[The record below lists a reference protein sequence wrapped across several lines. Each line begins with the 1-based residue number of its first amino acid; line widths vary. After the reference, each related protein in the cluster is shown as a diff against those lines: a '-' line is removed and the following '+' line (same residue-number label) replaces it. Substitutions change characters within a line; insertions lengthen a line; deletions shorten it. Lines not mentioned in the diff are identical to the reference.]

1 MAPHVSMRLTFIVTL
16 ALPSLTYGEILHVRP
31 ASSNTSCPTY
41 PCHTLSE
48 YAEHHGEYFNT
59 PNIALQF
66 LQGNHT
72 LNVNL
77 DITNIQQ
84 LDILGDSSALIP
96 TSIECSSHIGFTF
109 RNISLVRIDSLA
121 FSSCARSHQI
131 RTTYGIPHP
140 FETRYFGVYLE
151 FVWMTEIT
159 NCTFQDSFGS
169 ALGVVASRHVSFK
182 GSTTFSNNSAT
193 YYGGGVYADDSSV
206 IFDGSTTFSNNSAS
220 RDGGGVY
227 ASSSSAIRFNGST
240 TFSNNSARWGGGGVY
255 ASSSSA
261 MRFNGSTTFSS
272 NSASVY
278 GGGVYAS
285 SSSAMRFN
293 GSTTFS
299 NNSATYYG
307 GGVYADDSS
316 VIFDGSTTFSSNS
329 ASRDGGGVY
338 ASSSSAMRF
347 NGSTTFSNNSA
358 TYYGGGVYADDSSV
372 IFDGSTTFSS
382 NSASVYGGGVY
393 ASSSSAMRFN
403 GSTTFSNNS
412 ASRDGGGIYAISS
425 SVMSFNGSTTFSNNS
440 ASVYGGGIY
449 ASSSS
454 AMRFNGSTTFS
465 NNSAT
470 YYGGGVFADDSSVF
484 FDGSTT
490 FSSNSASVYGGG
502 VYASSSSAMRFNG
515 STTFSNNSASRDGGG
530 VYASSSSDMSFNGST
545 TFSGN
550 SANEIGGGVYASSS
564 SAMRFNG
571 STTFSNNSASRDGG
585 GIYAISSSVMSF
597 NGSTTFSNNSASG
610 YGGGVYASSS
620 SAMRF
625 NGSTTFSNNS
635 ATYYG
640 GGVFADDSSVIFDGS
655 TTFSNN
661 SASGGV
667 YADDSS
673 VIFDG
678 STTFSSNSASVY
690 GGGVYASSSSAMR
703 FNGSTTF
710 SNNSATYFG
719 GGVYADDS
727 SVIFDGSTTFSS
739 NSASVYGGGVYAS
752 SSSAMRFN
760 GSTTFSNNS
769 ASRDGGGVYASSS
782 SAMRFNGSTTFSN
795 NSASRDGGGVYASSS
810 SAMSFN
816 GSTTFSNNSAEN
828 GGGIYAISSSV
839 MSFNGSTTFSNNSAE
854 NGGGIFAISSSA
866 MSFNGSTTFS
876 NNSASTNGGGVSAL
890 QDSVMSFNGS
900 TTFSNNS
907 ASGGG
912 GGGVSA
918 YYRSVIS
925 FNGSTTFS
933 NNSARYGGGG
943 VYAGISSVMSFNGST
958 TFSNSASVDGGGVNA
973 LYSSV
978 SFNGSTTFSG
988 NSASGDGGG
997 VYASASEV
1005 SFRGTNVIVANIA
1018 ARFGGGI
1025 YTQASTN
1032 LPASGIYL
1040 HNQLYFSGTCVLSEN
1055 TAQLDGGGIYTDG
1068 GNLNLSGSIA
1078 ITNNTA
1084 GLGGGIYSDNSTLT
1098 IYGCN
1103 VEGNIAAYNG
1113 GGLYVRRSLLALA
1126 GNNMFNANS
1135 AREGGGIFATVNTT
1149 LDFDG
1154 ENSFTGNRAHISGGG
1169 IWLFNSNLSM
1179 KGNNCFVKCT
1189 AAYEGGGIFSYASN
1203 ATLPGN
1209 NTFVSNSATTGGGIH
1224 ARWSNV
1230 GIASISNTAFRFN
1243 TAVFGAGI
1251 FTDNSTFEFSGASN
1265 ITNNHASHTGGGMY
1279 AARSILNFLATSS
1292 VTIIANDAVRDGGG
1306 MYTRDGC
1313 VVKLHGFNSYE
1324 NNSAEDTGGGI
1335 SAFRSSFIFSGN
1347 NTFTDNKAVT
1357 GGGFYASNSTVIFPG
1372 KNNFIANS
1380 AISHGGGV
1388 AATRSTLHLN
1398 GLATVKN
1405 NSALSGGGFYIA
1417 HSTMKV
1423 DGLNYFVNNTANSA
1437 EGGAICFSDSQ
1448 VEFKGR
1454 SIFSANTAGTKGA
1467 AIHTSFTTLIFE
1479 GTSSF
1484 VNNSANY
1491 GGGVQSESSNITF
1504 VNLETNHHMNMSQ
1517 SCINYENCC
1526 DKANFTSDF
1535 GSSFLNNRADRGG
1548 ALYLDQYSNF
1558 SLHLTTCLHFQGN
1571 QATEFGGA
1579 LYVVDATGPGQFLP
1593 QQYTPSRSECFF
1605 YILGK
1610 EQPPYLDTTPLVF
1623 KNNFAGMRGSALYGG
1638 LLGKCNLTSMK
1649 YSSALDF
1656 FRRSVVQ
1663 KDNDSF
1669 ISSDPTRIC
1678 FCSRNG
1684 QNCTETIQSKSIYPG
1699 QNIEVS
1705 VIAVDQ
1711 SDVAIPTLIHVNVRS
1726 GEDHN
1731 VTEIITYETE
1741 RRCTSRNYSTPLLFN
1756 QLELYPNNRSG
1767 STVQLTVNIIFENCP
1782 IGFEESNFSGECI
1795 CDHRL
1800 WKFTNTCDIDTQSI
1814 LRPGGTNRSFW
1825 LGVALNNGTPEG
1837 FIHHRYC
1844 PLDYCIREDK
1854 HINLKH
1860 PDDQCS
1866 FNRSG
1871 LLCGQ
1876 CRRGLSLM
1884 LGSSQCKKCTNTFL
1898 ALLIPFALAGVLL
1911 VTLLFLLH
1919 LTVAEGTL
1927 HGLIFYANIVE
1938 ANHHIFFPQ
1947 SSISTKPASI
1957 FIAWLNLDLGIEICF
1972 YEGMDGYATA
1982 WLEYVFPVYIWGI
1995 MGFLVYISNRSTRFT
2010 KLLGSSP
2017 VPVLATLFF
2026 LSYAKLLRTIIAVL
2040 SLTTLYYPYHT
2051 ENIVW
2056 VRDANIPMTKYIPL
2070 VLVVVLFLLL
2080 LFLPYTLLLLVGQWL
2095 QPKSYLCF
2103 LSWVRNPKV
2112 KAILDSY
2119 HAPYKLKH
2127 RYWTGL
2133 LLLLRCALYLVFAF
2147 NVTGDDSINLL
2158 IISSTVLGTSVIF
2171 GLVGMVYKSWYL
2183 NALELSFILNL
2194 GILAAATHH
2203 VNQSGGSQAA
2213 VAYTSVGIAFLAF
2226 VGIVSYHIFC
2236 RIKSKMQCIQSG
2248 RQLRPRNNHQID
2260 ANELQGCQPAVT
2272 PTITHT
2278 VVDLQE
2284 LRSPLDL
2291 LDTK

>member
-1 MAPHVSMRLTFIVTL
+1 MPPHVGMLTFMMTL

-59 PNIALQF
+59 PDITLQF

-84 LDILGDSSALIP
+84 LDILGDFSALIP
-96 TSIECSSHIGFTF
+96 TSIVCSSHIGFTF
-109 RNISLVRIDSLA
+109 RNISLVRIDGLA
-121 FSSCARSHQI
+121 FVSCARSHQI
-131 RTTYGIPHP
+131 RTIHHR

-169 ALGVVASRHVSFK
+169 ALGVVASHVSFK

-193 YYGGGVYADDSSV
+193 YGGGVFADNSSVTFNGSTTFNYNSAKYGGGVYASIRSV
-206 IFDGSTTFSNNSAS
+206 MSFTGSTTFSNNSAS
-220 RDGGGVY
+220 GRGGGVY
-227 ASSSSAIRFNGST
+227 EYYSSVTSFNGST
-240 TFSNNSARWGGGGVY
+240 TFSNNSARYGGGAY
-255 ASSSSA
+255 ASSSSVMSFNGSTA
-261 MRFNGSTTFSS
+261 FSNNSARYGGGVSAHLSSVTSFNGSTAFSNNSATNGGGVSAYFSSVMNFTGSTTFSNNSASGRGGGVYEYSSSVTSFNGSTTFSS
-272 NSASVY
+272 NLASVY

-285 SSSAMRFN
+285 SSSVMSFN

-299 NNSATYYG
+299 
-307 GGVYADDSS
+307 
-316 VIFDGSTTFSSNS
+316 SNL
-329 ASRDGGGVY
+329 
-338 ASSSSAMRF
+338 
-347 NGSTTFSNNSA
+347 
-358 TYYGGGVYADDSSV
+358 
-372 IFDGSTTFSS
+372 
-382 NSASVYGGGVY
+382 ASVYGGGVY
-393 ASSSSAMRFN
+393 AS
-403 GSTTFSNNS
+403 
-412 ASRDGGGIYAISS
+412 SS

-440 ASVYGGGIY
+440 ASVYGGGV
-449 ASSSS
+449 S
-454 AMRFNGSTTFS
+454 
-465 NNSAT
+465 T
-470 YYGGGVFADDSSVF
+470 YYS
-484 FDGSTT
+484 
-490 FSSNSASVYGGG
+490 
-502 VYASSSSAMRFNG
+502 
-515 STTFSNNSASRDGGG
+515 
-530 VYASSSSDMSFNGST
+530 
-545 TFSGN
+545 
-550 SANEIGGGVYASSS
+550 
-564 SAMRFNG
+564 
-571 STTFSNNSASRDGG
+571 
-585 GIYAISSSVMSF
+585 
-597 NGSTTFSNNSASG
+597 
-610 YGGGVYASSS
+610 
-620 SAMRF
+620 
-625 NGSTTFSNNS
+625 
-635 ATYYG
+635 
-640 GGVFADDSSVIFDGS
+640 
-655 TTFSNN
+655 
-661 SASGGV
+661 
-667 YADDSS
+667 
-673 VIFDG
+673 
-678 STTFSSNSASVY
+678 
-690 GGGVYASSSSAMR
+690 
-703 FNGSTTF
+703 
-710 SNNSATYFG
+710 
-719 GGVYADDS
+719 
-727 SVIFDGSTTFSS
+727 
-739 NSASVYGGGVYAS
+739 
-752 SSSAMRFN
+752 
-760 GSTTFSNNS
+760 
-769 ASRDGGGVYASSS
+769 
-782 SAMRFNGSTTFSN
+782 
-795 NSASRDGGGVYASSS
+795 
-810 SAMSFN
+810 
-816 GSTTFSNNSAEN
+816 
-828 GGGIYAISSSV
+828 
-839 MSFNGSTTFSNNSAE
+839 
-854 NGGGIFAISSSA
+854 
-866 MSFNGSTTFS
+866 
-876 NNSASTNGGGVSAL
+876 
-890 QDSVMSFNGS
+890 
-900 TTFSNNS
+900 
-907 ASGGG
+907 
-912 GGGVSA
+912 
-918 YYRSVIS
+918 SVIS

-933 NNSARYGGGG
+933 NNSARYGG
-943 VYAGISSVMSFNGST
+943 VSAFYSSVSFNGST
-958 TFSNSASVDGGGVNA
+958 TFSGNSASDDGGGVYA
-973 LYSSV
+973 FYSTM

-997 VYASASEV
+997 AYASASEV
-1005 SFRGTNVIVANIA
+1005 SFSGTNVIVANIA

-1025 YTQASTN
+1025 YTQASPN
-1032 LPASGIYL
+1032 LPARGTNL
-1040 HNQLYFSGTCVLSEN
+1040 TNHDQLYLSGTCVLSEN

-1068 GNLNLSGSIA
+1068 GNLNLSGSIT
-1078 ITNNTA
+1078 ITNNNA
-1084 GLGGGIYSDNSTLT
+1084 GLGGGIYSDNGTIH

-1113 GGLYVRRSLLALA
+1113 GGLYVRRTLLVLA

-1135 AREGGGIFATVNTT
+1135 AGEGGGIFATVNTT

-1154 ENSFTGNRAHISGGG
+1154 ENSFTGNRAHVSGGG
-1169 IWLFNSNLSM
+1169 IWLDNSNLSM
-1179 KGNNCFVKCT
+1179 NGDNCFVDCS

-1209 NTFVSNSATTGGGIH
+1209 NAFVSNSATTGGGIH

-1230 GIASISNTAFRFN
+1230 GIVSKSNTAFRFN

-1251 FTDNSTFEFSGASN
+1251 FTDNSTFEFSGVSN
-1265 ITNNHASHTGGGMY
+1265 ITNNHAGHTGGGMY

-1347 NTFTDNKAVT
+1347 NTFAENKAVT
-1357 GGGFYASNSTVIFPG
+1357 GGGFYAFSSTVIFPG
-1372 KNNFIANS
+1372 ENDFIANS
-1380 AISHGGGV
+1380 AISRGGGV
-1388 AATRSTLHLN
+1388 AATHSTLNLN

-1405 NSALSGGGFYIA
+1405 NSALSGGGFYIDR
-1417 HSTMKV
+1417 SSVKV
-1423 DGLNYFVNNTANSA
+1423 DGMNYFVNNTANS
-1437 EGGAICFSDSQ
+1437 EGGAINFSDSQ
-1448 VEFKGR
+1448 VEFTGR
-1454 SIFSANTAGTKGA
+1454 SIFSANTAGNKGA

-1484 VNNSANY
+1484 VNNSATY
-1491 GGGVQSESSNITF
+1491 GGGIQSESSNITF
-1504 VNLETNHHMNMSQ
+1504 VSLETSHHMNVSQ

-1526 DKANFTSDF
+1526 DISNFTSVS

-1548 ALYLDQYSNF
+1548 ALYFNQYSNF
-1558 SLHLTTCLHFQGN
+1558 SLHPTTCIHFQGN
-1571 QATEFGGA
+1571 RATQFGGA
-1579 LYVVDATGPGQFLP
+1579 LYIVDASGPGQFLP
-1593 QQYTPSRSECFF
+1593 QQYTPIRRECFL

-1610 EQPPYLDTTPLVF
+1610 EQPPCLDTTPLVF
-1623 KNNFAGMRGSALYGG
+1623 KNNFAGIRGSALYGG

-1663 KDNDSF
+1663 NSSGSS
-1669 ISSDPTRIC
+1669 ISSDPTQIC
-1678 FCSRNG
+1678 FCSKYDR
-1684 QNCTETIQSKSIYPG
+1684 NCTDTIQSKSIYPG

-1711 SDVAIPTLIHVNVRS
+1711 SDLAIPTLVHVNVRS
-1726 GEDHN
+1726 GKDHN
-1731 VTEIITYETE
+1731 VTEKIITYETGSS
-1741 RRCTSRNYSTPLLFN
+1741 CTSRSFSAPTTNFFN

-1767 STVQLTVNIIFENCP
+1767 STVQLTVIITFENCP
-1782 IGFEESNFSGECI
+1782 IGFEQSNFSGECI

-1800 WKFTNTCDIDTQSI
+1800 WQFTNTCDIDTQSI
-1814 LRPGGTNRSFW
+1814 LRPGGAIRSFW
-1825 LGVALNNGTPEG
+1825 LDVALNNGTPEG

-1876 CRRGLSLM
+1876 CSRGLSLV
-1884 LGSSQCKKCTNTFL
+1884 LGSSQCKKCTNAFL

-1938 ANHHIFFPQ
+1938 ANHHLFFPHT
-1947 SSISTKPASI
+1947 SISINPASI
-1957 FIAWLNLDLGIEICF
+1957 FIAWLNLDLGIKTCF
-1972 YEGMDGYATA
+1972 YDGMDGYARA

-1995 MGFLVYISNRSTRFT
+1995 VGFLVYISNRSTRFT

-2017 VPVLATLFF
+2017 VPVLATLFL

-2040 SLTTLYYPYHT
+2040 SLTSLYHPYRT
-2051 ENIVW
+2051 EIVW
-2056 VRDANIPMTKYIPL
+2056 VQDANIPLTKYIPL
-2070 VLVVVLFLLL
+2070 VLVAVLFLLL

-2095 QPKSYLCF
+2095 QPKSHLCF

-2119 HAPYKLKH
+2119 HASYKLKH

-2158 IISSTVLGTSVIF
+2158 VISATVLGTSVIF

-2194 GILAAATHH
+2194 GILAAATYH
-2203 VNQSGGSQAA
+2203 VNLSGGSQAA

-2236 RIKSKMQCIQSG
+2236 RMKLKMQYIQSG
-2248 RQLRPRNNHQID
+2248 RQLRPRNYHQID
-2260 ANELQGCQPAVT
+2260 TNEPQGCQPAVT
-2272 PTITHT
+2272 PTITYT

-2291 LDTK
+2291 LDMK

>member
-1 MAPHVSMRLTFIVTL
+1 MAPHVGMLTFIVTL

-59 PNIALQF
+59 TDITLQF

-77 DITNIQQ
+77 DITNIQH
-84 LDILGDSSALIP
+84 LDILGDTSALIP
-96 TSIECSSHIGFTF
+96 TSIECSSHVGFTF
-109 RNISLVRIDSLA
+109 RNISLMRIDGLA
-121 FSSCARSHQI
+121 FASCARSHQI

-169 ALGVVASRHVSFK
+169 ALGVVASRVSFE

-193 YYGGGVYADDSSV
+193 YGGGVYADNSSV
-206 IFDGSTTFSNNSAS
+206 IFSGSTTFSNNSAMFGGGVFALS
-220 RDGGGVY
+220 STVMSFYGSTTFSSNSASDDGGGVS
-227 ASSSSAIRFNGST
+227 ASSTSAMSFNGST
-240 TFSNNSARWGGGGVY
+240 TFSNNSASDDGGGVS

-261 MRFNGSTTFSS
+261 MSFNGSTTFSS

-278 GGGVYAS
+278 GGGVSAS
-285 SSSAMRFN
+285 SSSVMSFS

-299 NNSATYYG
+299 NNSAS
-307 GGVYADDSS
+307 D
-316 VIFDGSTTFSSNS
+316 
-329 ASRDGGGVY
+329 DGGGVY
-338 ASSSSAMRF
+338 AYY
-347 NGSTTFSNNSA
+347 SN
-358 TYYGGGVYADDSSV
+358 
-372 IFDGSTTFSS
+372 
-382 NSASVYGGGVY
+382 AS
-393 ASSSSAMRFN
+393 FN

-412 ASRDGGGIYAISS
+412 ASWYGSGVFAFYS

-440 ASVYGGGIY
+440 ASW
-449 ASSSS
+449 S
-454 AMRFNGSTTFS
+454 
-465 NNSAT
+465 
-470 YYGGGVFADDSSVF
+470 
-484 FDGSTT
+484 
-490 FSSNSASVYGGG
+490 GGG
-502 VYASSSSAMRFNG
+502 VYAYYSSL
-515 STTFSNNSASRDGGG
+515 
-530 VYASSSSDMSFNGST
+530 MS
-545 TFSGN
+545 
-550 SANEIGGGVYASSS
+550 
-564 SAMRFNG
+564 
-571 STTFSNNSASRDGG
+571 
-585 GIYAISSSVMSF
+585 
-597 NGSTTFSNNSASG
+597 
-610 YGGGVYASSS
+610 
-620 SAMRF
+620 
-625 NGSTTFSNNS
+625 
-635 ATYYG
+635 
-640 GGVFADDSSVIFDGS
+640 
-655 TTFSNN
+655 
-661 SASGGV
+661 
-667 YADDSS
+667 
-673 VIFDG
+673 
-678 STTFSSNSASVY
+678 
-690 GGGVYASSSSAMR
+690 
-703 FNGSTTF
+703 
-710 SNNSATYFG
+710 
-719 GGVYADDS
+719 
-727 SVIFDGSTTFSS
+727 
-739 NSASVYGGGVYAS
+739 
-752 SSSAMRFN
+752 
-760 GSTTFSNNS
+760 
-769 ASRDGGGVYASSS
+769 
-782 SAMRFNGSTTFSN
+782 FNGSTTFSN

-810 SAMSFN
+810 SAMSF
-816 GSTTFSNNSAEN
+816 S
-828 GGGIYAISSSV
+828 
-839 MSFNGSTTFSNNSAE
+839 
-854 NGGGIFAISSSA
+854 
-866 MSFNGSTTFS
+866 
-876 NNSASTNGGGVSAL
+876 
-890 QDSVMSFNGS
+890 GS

-907 ASGGG
+907 ASGN

-918 YYRSVIS
+918 
-925 FNGSTTFS
+925 F
-933 NNSARYGGGG
+933 
-943 VYAGISSVMSFNGST
+943 
-958 TFSNSASVDGGGVNA
+958 
-973 LYSSV
+973 YSSV

-988 NSASGDGGG
+988 NSAGGDGGG
-997 VYASASEV
+997 VCASASGV
-1005 SFRGTNVIVANIA
+1005 SFSGTNVIVANTA

-1025 YTQASTN
+1025 YTQAPN

-1040 HNQLYFSGTCVLSEN
+1040 HNHDQLYLSGTCVLSEN
-1055 TAQLDGGGIYTDG
+1055 TAQLDGGGIYTDS
-1068 GNLNLSGSIA
+1068 GNLNLSGSIT

-1084 GLGGGIYSDNSTLT
+1084 GLGGGIYSDNGTLT

-1103 VEGNIAAYNG
+1103 VEGNIAAYYG
-1113 GGLYVRRSLLALA
+1113 GGLYMRRTLLVLA
-1126 GNNMFNANS
+1126 GNNMFNSNS
-1135 AREGGGIFATVNTT
+1135 AGEGGGIFATVNTT

-1154 ENSFTGNRAHISGGG
+1154 VNSFTRNRAHVSGGG
-1169 IWLFNSNLSM
+1169 IWLDNSNLSM
-1179 KGNNCFVKCT
+1179 NGNNCFVECT

-1224 ARWSNV
+1224 SRWSNV

-1251 FTDNSTFEFSGASN
+1251 FTDNSTFEFSGVSN

-1292 VTIIANDAVRDGGG
+1292 VTIIANNAVRDGGG

-1335 SAFRSSFIFSGN
+1335 SAFRSSFNFSGH
-1347 NTFTDNKAVT
+1347 NTFTANRAVT
-1357 GGGFYASNSTVIFPG
+1357 GGGFYAFDSTVIFPG
-1372 KNNFIANS
+1372 ENDFIANS

-1405 NSALSGGGFYIA
+1405 NSALGGGGFNIDRSA
-1417 HSTMKV
+1417 MKV
-1423 DGLNYFVNNTANSA
+1423 DGQNYFVNNTANS
-1437 EGGAICFSDSQ
+1437 EGGAIHSSDSQ
-1448 VEFKGR
+1448 VEFTGR
-1454 SIFSANTAGTKGA
+1454 SIFAANTAGNKGA

-1484 VNNSANY
+1484 VNNSAKY
-1491 GGGVQSESSNITF
+1491 GGGIQSESSNITF
-1504 VNLETNHHMNMSQ
+1504 VNLETSHHMNVSQ

-1526 DKANFTSDF
+1526 DISNFTSVS

-1548 ALYLDQYSNF
+1548 ALNFDLYSNF
-1558 SLHLTTCLHFQGN
+1558 SLHPTTCIHFQGN
-1571 QATEFGGA
+1571 RATQFGGA
-1579 LYVVDATGPGQFLP
+1579 LYIVDASGPGQFLP
-1593 QQYTPSRSECFF
+1593 QQYTPIRRECFL

-1610 EQPPYLDTTPLVF
+1610 EQPPYLDSTPLVF

-1649 YSSALDF
+1649 YNSALDF

-1663 KDNDSF
+1663 NSSGSS
-1669 ISSDPTRIC
+1669 ISSDPTQLC
-1678 FCSRNG
+1678 FCSRYD
-1684 QNCTETIQSKSIYPG
+1684 QNCTVTVQSKSIYPG

-1711 SDVAIPTLIHVNVRS
+1711 SDLAIPTLVHVNVRS
-1726 GEDHN
+1726 GKDHDQ
-1731 VTEIITYETE
+1731 TEIITYETE
-1741 RRCTSRNYSTPLLFN
+1741 RSCTSRNYSAPPTNIFN

-1800 WKFTNTCDIDTQSI
+1800 WQFTHTCDIDTQSI
-1814 LRPGGTNRSFW
+1814 LRPGGAIRSFW
-1825 LGVALNNGTPEG
+1825 LGVALNNGTHEG
-1837 FIHHRYC
+1837 YIHHRYC

-1854 HINLKH
+1854 RINLKH

-1866 FNRSG
+1866 SNRSG

-1876 CRRGLSLM
+1876 CRRGLSLV

-1947 SSISTKPASI
+1947 SSISINPASI
-1957 FIAWLNLDLGIEICF
+1957 FIAWLNLDLGIETCF
-1972 YEGMDGYATA
+1972 YDGMDGYARA

-1995 MGFLVYISNRSTRFT
+1995 VGFLVYISNRSTRFT

-2040 SLTTLYYPYHT
+2040 SLTTLYHPYRT
-2051 ENIVW
+2051 KIVW
-2056 VRDANIPMTKYIPL
+2056 VQDANIPLTKYIPL
-2070 VLVVVLFLLL
+2070 VLIALLFMLL
-2080 LFLPYTLLLLVGQWL
+2080 LFLPYTLLLLLGQWL
-2095 QPKSYLCF
+2095 QPKSHLCF

-2127 RYWTGL
+2127 RYWSGL

-2158 IISSTVLGTSVIF
+2158 VISATALGTS

-2183 NALELSFILNL
+2183 YALELSFILNL
-2194 GILAAATHH
+2194 GILAAATYH
-2203 VNQSGGSQAA
+2203 VNQSGESQAD
-2213 VAYTSVGIAFLAF
+2213 VAYTSVGIAFMTF

-2236 RIKSKMQCIQSG
+2236 RIKSRMKYIQRG
-2248 RQLRPRNNHQID
+2248 RQLRPPNNHQSD
-2260 ANELQGCQPAVT
+2260 TNDPQGSQPTVT
-2272 PTITHT
+2272 PTITCT
-2278 VVDLQE
+2278 VVDLKE